1 MNKVNLPLRIFQQ
14 FKYKDFVAISGV
26 GPKTANL
33 LTDMIEFRIVK
44 NYKDIQFL
52 IKLHNLETNNK
63 IRYNF
68 INNNVIKMK
77 DGNVFELFY
86 LK

>member
-1 MNKVNLPLRIFQQ
+1 MNKVNLPLRIFQKL
-14 FKYKDFVAISGV
+14 KYNDFVAISGV

-33 LTDMIEFRIVK
+33 LSDMIEFKIVK
-44 NYKDIQFL
+44 NYKDIQYL
-52 IKLHNLETNNK
+52 IKLHNIETNNK

-77 DGNVFELFY
+77 DGCIFELFY

>member
-1 MNKVNLPLRIFQQ
+1 MNKIILPLRIFQK

-26 GPKTANL
+26 GHKTANL
-33 LTDMIEFRIVK
+33 LTDMVEVRTVTD
-44 NYKDIQFL
+44 YKDIKYL

-77 DGNVFELFY
+77 DGNVFELLY

>member
-1 MNKVNLPLRIFQQ
+1 MNKVNLPLRIFQKL
-14 FKYKDFVAISGV
+14 KYNDIIAISGV
-26 GPKTANL
+26 GPKTASL

-52 IKLHNLETNNK
+52 IKLHNQETNNK

-68 INNNVIKMK
+68 INNNIIKMK